1 MAIFQSGQENYLRA
15 SFSEP
20 MVSVSESTLV
30 SIENADKQHV
40 LTFRGCAVTCTEAS
54 RARVPPWGEVGPA
67 VEGCEGG
74 ARGIMGARG
83 AGKSGGVSGVGG
95 GGRREAQRSG
105 EGVGKGGKGSRT
117 GRSVKAALSGSPCKS

>member
-1 MAIFQSGQENYLRA
+1 MAIFQSGEEHYLRA

-40 LTFRGCAVTCTEAS
+40 LTFRGCAVTCTEAA

-74 ARGIMGARG
+74 AWGIMGRGGPGRAVGSLGLAVAEGGKRKG
-83 AGKSGGVSGVGG
+83 AGKVWGRAGREVG
-95 GGRREAQRSG
+95 RDA
-105 EGVGKGGKGSRT
+105 
-117 GRSVKAALSGSPCKS
+117 P